1 MTRRRRPDT
10 AHPSPATIAEAL
22 REEIAAAVAASG
34 FSQRDLSEVSGV
46 AQGRISQALTGRTDP
61 RISTLVRLLAAA
73 GYRLRVEKIDTG
85 S

>member
-1 MTRRRRPDT
+1 MTRRPDT
-10 AHPSPATIAEAL
+10 AHHAPATIAEEL

-34 FSQRDLSEVSGV
+34 LSQRDLSGVSGV

-61 RISTLVRLLAAA
+61 RISTLVRLLAAV